1 MPNLNRKIFTF
12 NLAKIFS
19 YGYLISIVKKSVMKE
34 SVGQE
39 KVATNNGKIQKLT
52 EDKTTKVDVV
62 SECRAIS

>member
-1 MPNLNRKIFTF
+1 
-12 NLAKIFS
+12 
-19 YGYLISIVKKSVMKE
+19 MKE

-62 SECRAIS
+62 SKINKRCY